1 MGETSTVTIDFR
13 INSWLENAGIVG
25 LTRILKA
32 NPRYRRSYKE
42 KENTLEVD
50 PKVFDNFS
58 DLYFNFFI
66 KSIIV
71 CLLSLESAENISSK
85 FLSSLLYSLPR

>member
-32 NPRYRRSYKE
+32 NPRYRKSYNE

-66 KSIIV
+66 KHIFTIK
-71 CLLSLESAENISSK
+71 ISFNLNMMK
-85 FLSSLLYSLPR
+85 TCNHI

>member
-32 NPRYRRSYKE
+32 NPRYRKSYKE
-42 KENTLEVD
+42 KENLADTKQEKLLVAATFFLL
-50 PKVFDNFS
+50 VGAA
-58 DLYFNFFI
+58 LYLPLGN
-66 KSIIV
+66 SNLII
-71 CLLSLESAENISSK
+71 EN
-85 FLSSLLYSLPR
+85 